1 MGLWSGASAW
11 HLHTDLSVTG
21 FFVPTGLL
29 QFSEMSSSHESMA
42 PALARS
48 WEQRCHISSFH
59 FVHPRCC
66 PLSVLSHT
74 CPSQCTTWTGGL
86 QLFRSR
92 GELRIAEV

>member
-11 HLHTDLSVTG
+11 HLHTDLSVME
-21 FFVPTGLL
+21 FFVPAGLL

-74 CPSQCTTWTGGL
+74 SFTVHHVDWRTAAIPEQ
-86 QLFRSR
+86 R
-92 GELRIAEV
+92 GAADC